1 MKQKSVWLNKY
12 NSTFAVD
19 GTINNG
25 LTILKRV
32 ATNLIETTGNKIDK
46 VAQKRIAQVI
56 TQGGRGVESAAPKM
70 IRNAIEE
77 LSKHLFVCWDIS
89 LRKSTVKLLGTSKK

>member
-46 VAQKRIAQVI
+46 VAQQRIVQIVI
-56 TQGGRGVESAAPKM
+56 QGGRGVECASPKM
-70 IRNAIEE
+70 MRNAIGE

-89 LRKSTVKLLGTSKK
+89 

>member
-46 VAQKRIAQVI
+46 VAQ
-56 TQGGRGVESAAPKM
+56 
-70 IRNAIEE
+70 
-77 LSKHLFVCWDIS
+77 
-89 LRKSTVKLLGTSKK
+89 